1 MIGHK
6 TIGKGFGG
14 LARYVLNKPGTQRL
28 PAGTLAGQTPVALAQ
43 EVAGLRAAR
52 RDLSKPVLHRTLSVT
67 PEEHLTLEQWS
78 WAAVHYMEQLG
89 YGSVPWFAAI
99 HEDAACQHLHICA
112 LAIDPTRQD
121 RFGRPARV
129 SDSNDYARSARIIQG
144 IEKKLGLCPGA
155 MTPGE
160 AAQLPWRQPSS
171 PHVQRL
177 ARTGEAPEKA
187 RLQARIDAALQ
198 LAVDFEDF
206 KAHLE
211 LAGVEVREYRKAD
224 HLSGLSFGLGGYWAK
239 GSQLG
244 KRYTAVSIMNEM
256 EHRNEQRDDHGFKG
270 GVAAPDPAGRGD
282 QGHEPGRGSVGP
294 VARDSGCSDHN
305 QPCGPDYSSGG
316 DEPGRH
322 PEGAGAAGGPAHRN
336 PESFASGQVLERV
349 VGALGGH
356 AIDAGGDAPQHAR
369 AGFRDHSRG
378 PGNESPHGISHR
390 PGDAFHS
397 PEPGLP
403 ASRLVKPEDAEDEAS
418 PGKPGERP

>member
-99 HEDAACQHLHICA
+99 HEDAACQHLHICS

-294 VARDSGCSDHN
+294 VARDSGCSDTTS
-305 QPCGPDYSSGG
+305 PADRTTPAEAMSPD
-316 DEPGRH
+316 DIQK
-322 PEGAGAAGGPAHRN
+322 ALAQLAAQLTGIQKVLPRAKFWRGLLERLEDMQLMQEETRRN
-336 PESFASGQVLERV
+336 TLALVFVIILVALGTSLLTVFLTGQVTRSILLNLV
-349 VGALGGH
+349 
-356 AIDAGGDAPQHAR
+356 
-369 AGFRDHSRG
+369 
-378 PGNESPHGISHR
+378 
-390 PGDAFHS
+390 
-397 PEPGLP
+397 
-403 ASRLVKPEDAEDEAS
+403 SRLLDL
-418 PGKPGERP
+418 